1 MISYS
6 KAQNIDSTKRYVEGT
21 CLSTDEKPV
30 DNIGN
35 GSVLLEMDTSKVYLF
50 DEENSIWKEF

>member
-6 KAQNIDSTKRYVEGT
+6 KAQNIDSIKRYVEGT
-21 CLSTDEKPV
+21 CLSTDTKPV

>member
-6 KAQNIDSTKRYVEGT
+6 KAQNIGPTKRYVEGT

-50 DEENSIWKEF
+50 DEENSTWKEF

>member
-6 KAQNIDSTKRYVEGT
+6 KAQIIDSVKRYVEGT

-35 GSVLLEMDTSKVYLF
+35 GSVLLEMDTGKVYLF